1 MRHVEVWKM
10 QGDEENS
17 FLSELLDSTYNSSLV
32 PVELESAGVI
42 RPNNENLDYCEQ
54 ELSIGD
60 IEEIN
65 DFVSRAECSKK
76 IARFILAP
84 TYAQISRNEYSEFR
98 GDIYD
103 SRANSSLEG
112 FAAFRVKQQDEQP
125 KRFPAIDSSFIF
137 LVHTDDSTD
146 AE

>member
-1 MRHVEVWKM
+1 MPYVEVWKM
-10 QGDEENS
+10 QDDKDS
-17 FLSELLDSTYNSSLV
+17 FLSEFLQSTHDSSLL

-42 RPNNENLDYCEQ
+42 RPNNENLDYYEQ

-65 DFVSRAECSKK
+65 DFVSRAERSKK

-98 GDIYD
+98 GEIYD
-103 SRANSSLEG
+103 SRSNSSLEG
-112 FAAFRVKQQDEQP
+112 FAAFRVKQQDEEA

>member
-1 MRHVEVWKM
+1 MPYVEVWKM
-10 QGDEENS
+10 QDDKDS
-17 FLSELLDSTYNSSLV
+17 FLSELLQSTHDSSLL

-42 RPNNENLDYCEQ
+42 RPNNENLDYYEQ

-65 DFVSRAECSKK
+65 DFVSRAERSKK

-84 TYAQISRNEYSEFR
+84 NYAQISRNEYSEFR

-103 SRANSSLEG
+103 SRTNSSLEG
-112 FAAFRVKQQDEQP
+112 FAAFRVKQQDEAA

>member
-1 MRHVEVWKM
+1 MPYVEVWKM
-10 QGDEENS
+10 QDDKDS
-17 FLSELLDSTYNSSLV
+17 FLSELLQSTYDSSLL

-42 RPNNENLDYCEQ
+42 RPNNENLDYYEQ

-65 DFVSRAECSKK
+65 DFVSRAERSKK

-98 GDIYD
+98 GEIYD
-103 SRANSSLEG
+103 SRTNSSLEG
-112 FAAFRVKQQDEQP
+112 FAAFRVKQQDEEA

-137 LVHTDDSTD
+137 LVHTDDTTD

>member
-1 MRHVEVWKM
+1 MPYVEVWKM
-10 QGDEENS
+10 QDDKDS
-17 FLSELLDSTYNSSLV
+17 FLSELLQSTHDSSLL

-42 RPNNENLDYCEQ
+42 RPNNENLDYYEQ

-65 DFVSRAECSKK
+65 DFVSRAERSKK

-98 GDIYD
+98 GEIYD
-103 SRANSSLEG
+103 SRTNSSLEG
-112 FAAFRVKQQDEQP
+112 FAAFRVKQQDEEA
-125 KRFPAIDSSFIF
+125 KRFPAIDNSFIF
-137 LVHTDDSTD
+137 LVHTDDTTD

>member
-1 MRHVEVWKM
+1 M
-10 QGDEENS
+10 QDDKDS
-17 FLSELLDSTYNSSLV
+17 FLSELLQSTHDSSLL

-42 RPNNENLDYCEQ
+42 RPNNENLDYYEQ

-65 DFVSRAECSKK
+65 DFVSRAERSKK

-98 GDIYD
+98 GEIYD
-103 SRANSSLEG
+103 SRSNSSLEG
-112 FAAFRVKQQDEQP
+112 FAAFRVKQQDEEA
-125 KRFPAIDSSFIF
+125 KRFPAIDNSFI
-137 LVHTDDSTD
+137 
-146 AE
+146 